1 MTLEV
6 LVSCMG
12 QKDFSLVSKLGIVSD
27 ALFINQCAREEERVQ
42 KNGAYRIRMLSA
54 RDRGLSKSRNLAIQK
69 ASGTICLFCDDDVR
83 LNEHYRIN
91 ILNAFSENPQADLIV
106 FSVSGLGKRLKPK
119 AYRLRYLDLLKV
131 SSVQIAFRREAVLA
145 SGVRF
150 DPFMG
155 AGSGNGAQE
164 ENKFLMDCYKA
175 GLSIYHVP
183 IEIGTLIPKE
193 STWFH
198 GYDRNF
204 FYLRGTATRY
214 LLGLPLSLA
223 YAFYYIISKRK
234 LYSNDIPPLAALSE
248 TIRGCI
254 QNDIEKQKKRSIEE

>member
-6 LVSCMG
+6 LVSCME
-12 QKDFSLVSKLGIVSD
+12 QKDFSLAVKLGIDSD
-27 ALFINQCAREEERVQ
+27 ALFINQCTYEKEERQ
-42 KNGAYRIRMLSA
+42 QNGTYKLRMISA
-54 RDRGLSKSRNLAIQK
+54 KDRGLSKSRNLAIQR
-69 ASGTICLFCDDDVR
+69 AEGTVCLFCDDDVR
-83 LNEHYRIN
+83 LDSNYREK
-91 ILNAFSENPQADLIV
+91 ILNAFSENPQADIII
-106 FSVSGLGKRLKPK
+106 FYISGLGKRLKPQV
-119 AYRLRYLDLLKV
+119 YRLRYFDLLKV
-131 SSVQIAFRREAVLA
+131 SSVQIAFRRNKVIS
-145 SGVRF
+145 SGIQF

-164 ENKFLMDCYKA
+164 ENKFLMDCYKKK
-175 GLSIYHVP
+175 LSIYYVP
-183 IEIGTLIPKE
+183 IKIGALIPKE